1 MQVGLLPFI
10 VHPVTE
16 YSIVYKTMK
25 NFVSPDVQLRQKSPP
40 AFCDEGIFRIVLDI
54 FLDNLDEFKDLLPIL
69 RGFHLT
75 KTVLHAIG
83 RYVKQS
89 GLDDILKHT
98 WFCGSKTLESVIAGT
113 HYV

>member
-1 MQVGLLPFI
+1 MQVELLPFI
-10 VHPVTE
+10 AQPVTE
-16 YSIVYKTMK
+16 YSIVYKTME
-25 NFVSPDVQLRQKSPP
+25 NFISPDVHLRQKSSL

-54 FLDNLDEFKDLLPIL
+54 FLNNLDEFKDLLPIL

-83 RYVKQS
+83 RYVKES

-98 WFCGSKTLESVIAGT
+98 WFCGPKTLESVIIGT